1 MEFIRLIRKS
11 SGGFTL
17 IETLV
22 VLVIIG
28 VLATF
33 AITGFNNTYLN
44 NNNNDLQSFK
54 KFIDLQVTQSI
65 ITGETIS
72 LNFYDEQIT
81 ASGDK
86 VYLQSYKLN
95 NIEISNLNKNK
106 IIRLDNYKLSKIIQ
120 FPFFY
125 NKKQYD
131 GTIDLNGFHYEKK

>member
-1 MEFIRLIRKS
+1 MEFIRLIQKS

-44 NNNNDLQSFK
+44 NNNNDLQSLK

-81 ASGDK
+81 ASGDN

-95 NIEISNLNKNK
+95 NLT
-106 IIRLDNYKLSKIIQ
+106 L
-120 FPFFY
+120 
-125 NKKQYD
+125 
-131 GTIDLNGFHYEKK
+131 

>member
-11 SGGFTL
+11 SSGFTL

-33 AITGFNNTYLN
+33 AITGFNNSYLN
-44 NNNNDLQSFK
+44 NNNNDLQSLK
-54 KFIDLQVTQSI
+54 KFIDFQVAQSI
-65 ITGETIS
+65 ITGEAIS

-95 NIEISNLNKNK
+95 NFEISNLNKNE